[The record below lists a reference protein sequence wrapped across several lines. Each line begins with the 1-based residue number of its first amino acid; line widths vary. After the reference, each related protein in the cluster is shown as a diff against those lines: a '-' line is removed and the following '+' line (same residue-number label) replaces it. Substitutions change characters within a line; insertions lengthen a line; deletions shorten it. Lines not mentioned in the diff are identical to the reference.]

1 VLNLPMTI
9 AAGDP
14 MSHVVPHELFSVGG
28 FSVTNHILMGAVS
41 AMVVLAMFAYAA
53 ARIRPAGE
61 GKQAYQTRGVF
72 ANLLETLCVFIR
84 EEVVR
89 PNLRHLT
96 DKYIY
101 YIWTVFFFILTCNLI
116 GLIPFGP
123 IAQIVA
129 ALFGVEGHNLAYLG
143 HFGGTATGNLS
154 LNLPLAF
161 LSFVLIIGIGIR
173 EVGLKHFLAH
183 FNPVG
188 WSPAM
193 LPIGVMV
200 FCLEWLGLVIKSTVL
215 AMRLFGTM
223 MAGHLVI
230 AVFISLIPLSIGGAI
245 ALGIP
250 VTLGS
255 IALLLLE
262 VFIALLQAFIFT
274 FLTTLFI
281 ASTAVPEEG
290 HEHEHGHE
298 SGVEHGPGLEEPQLI
313 ED

>member
-1 VLNLPMTI
+1 VLSCTATL

-14 MSHVVPHELFSVGG
+14 MNHVVPHALFSIGG
-28 FSVTNHILMGAVS
+28 FTVTNHILMGCVA
-41 AMVVLAMFAYAA
+41 ALLVLAMFTYAA
-53 ARIRPAGE
+53 GRIRPAGH
-61 GKQAYQTRGVF
+61 GRDGLRTRGIF

-89 PNLRHLT
+89 PNLQHLT

-101 YIWTVFFFILTCNLI
+101 YIWTVFFFILTCNLV

-123 IAQIVA
+123 IIQLVA
-129 ALFGVEGHNLAYLG
+129 APFGVEGHNLAYLG

-193 LPIGVMV
+193 LPIGIMV
-200 FCLEWLGLVIKSTVL
+200 FFLEWLGLVIKSTVL

-230 AVFISLIPLSIGGAI
+230 AVFLSLIPVSIGGAI
-245 ALGIP
+245 AVGIP

-255 IALLLLE
+255 VALLLLE

-290 HEHEHGHE
+290 HDHAEQHDQGQ
-298 SGVEHGPGLEEPQLI
+298 EEPQLI